1 MASKER
7 ACTVKRYDVTEAD
20 LPLSC
25 PMPRMRVWDAH
36 PRVYLPVAES
46 GHAKCPYCE
55 AEYFL
60 KQPRKGAAHVESA

>member
-1 MASKER
+1 MSKKER

-20 LPLSC
+20 MPLSC
-25 PMPRMRVWDAH
+25 PMPNMRLWDAH
-36 PRVYLPVAES
+36 PRVFLPIGES

-60 KQPRKGAAHVESA
+60 NGSAHAKHQQ